1 MSQAATI
8 EDTKIVTTTKV
19 TCEGTEGSGGH
30 PRVYIQ
36 LDAHTHEAT
45 CKYCSRTFKLDPNAK
60 VSAGH

>member
-8 EDTKIVTTTKV
+8 EDTKIVTTSKV
-19 TCEGTEGSGGH
+19 VCEGTEGSGGH